1 MRDKLLIINDA
12 LGIAIFTA
20 IFISFFR
27 RWLLPWI
34 AIPCMLWLIIEAY
47 TVMKSG
53 PSFTRTFG
61 FIADVLI
68 ATAFVFLPLF
78 VPPSP
83 LNVPAVLTTVL
94 NAMVFSVPPL
104 GIVRNAIDI
113 IDVLNRE
120 SHTIVL

>member
-1 MRDKLLIINDA
+1 LIINDA

-27 RWLLPWI
+27 QWLLPWI
-34 AIPCMLWLIIEAY
+34 AVPCMLWLIIDAY
-47 TVMKSG
+47 VFVKSE
-53 PSFTRTFG
+53 PSFTRTFS
-61 FIADVLI
+61 FIADVLL

-83 LNVPAVLTTVL
+83 LNVPAILTTVL
-94 NAMVFSVPPL
+94 DIMVFSAPPL
-104 GIVRNAIDI
+104 VIVRNAIDI
-113 IDVLNRE
+113 INVLSRE

>member
-1 MRDKLLIINDA
+1 MGDKLLIINDA

-20 IFISFFR
+20 IFISFFHQ
-27 RWLLPWI
+27 WLLPWI
-34 AIPCMLWLIIEAY
+34 AVPCMLWLIIDAY
-47 TVMKSG
+47 VFVKSKH
-53 PSFTRTFG
+53 SFTRTFS
-61 FIADVLI
+61 FIADVLL

-94 NAMVFSVPPL
+94 DIMVFSVPPL
-104 GIVRNAIDI
+104 EIARNTIDI
-113 IDVLNRE
+113 IDILNRE